1 MAISRRQFVKAGTM
15 VGLSAALPL
24 SAVGTAFGQ
33 QRKLEQ
39 PASDAPEKKDLDV
52 TQTLTKALFA
62 AHLNTKFQI
71 RVGVLEPVEIEL
83 IKVSDVLPS
92 SSTVS
97 LETSRQDCFSV
108 VFRGPRERSLS
119 QNTYHVAHSEI
130 GRFDL
135 FIVPAGEDENGKR
148 YEAIFNH
155 LRPYNLRRLLDLRRF
170 SR

>member
-39 PASDAPEKKDLDV
+39 PASDASKKDLNI
-52 TQTLTKALFA
+52 TQNLTKATFA
-62 AHLNTKFQI
+62 AHLNSQF
-71 RVGVLEPVEIEL
+71 RVQAGDLEPANMEL
-83 IKVSDVLPS
+83 IKISDGLPTS
-92 SSTVS
+92 GTIS

-108 VFRGPRERSLS
+108 IFRGSRDRPLS
-119 QNTYHVAHSEI
+119 QNTYQVEHSEI

-148 YEAIFNH
+148 YEAVFNH
-155 LRPYNLRRLLDLRRF
+155 LQSYNLRRLLDLRRF